1 MKIAIIIVGIFILI
15 VSSLNSYENNQTIE
29 MSNYSKS
36 ILKTD
41 RNVEQTVNHVVY
53 SPKSNGL
60 QNLKTFQKYSNIEKK
75 THDGRTLQTYDAGK
89 NWYEVHQTISEK
101 IFVKLY
107 PNPAKNLI
115 TIELE
120 SHIQDCNIKIR
131 DLTGKVLI
139 DFNQPQLPAL
149 VDISGLIH
157 GTYFVTIQTDAGKT
171 ANFNF
176 IKE

>member
-15 VSSLNSYENNQTIE
+15 ASSLNSYGNNQTIK

-36 ILKTD
+36 ILKTE

-53 SPKSNGL
+53 SPKSIV
-60 QNLKTFQKYSNIEKK
+60 QYDLKSLQKYPNIEKK
-75 THDGRTLQTYDAGK
+75 THDGRILQTYDAGK
-89 NWYEVHQTISEK
+89 NWYEVHQTISEN

-115 TIELE
+115 TIESE
-120 SHIQDCNIKIR
+120 SHIQDCIIKIR

-149 VDISGLIH
+149 VDISGLIN
-157 GTYFVTIQTDAGKT
+157 GTYFITIQTDVGKT